1 MSTSYLDA
9 NTDQEHNSA
18 SISDGSLLRWVPR
31 DNPPVMQGV
40 YAPPSLPVSDDFI
53 DLDVY
58 PGSVNTSDEEQGA
71 PENDI
76 DSMSAFQSNSR
87 ENTDMDLYFLPIPT
101 HPDPMATSSSPLHPA
116 REPIPLVATS
126 NRCHDENRPGQWN
139 SFGQPPDP
147 WGLYTGE
154 VVSSSPPSMLCLRRP
169 NPEENTGPPSTVG
182 THPVATRQMTG
193 RMCASSP
200 ALEPASSS
208 ASSPGRDRD
217 SSSAPSTSS
226 PPLSDGLGRER
237 GLSLVDRY
245 TLEDL
250 CDYLPARQ
258 HRCPPRRRQRPQQ
271 YRPVSVEEG
280 FPKIDPTS
288 PPSPPPS
295 PPSSCSSSSVSLSL
309 HKRAADAALRKKST
323 SLPSRI
329 PHSAGKP
336 TDSGGCLVNYLLTC
350 SRLGSNAISD
360 FLPTD
365 SDPCLYCSANGVG
378 SGALDHEV
386 AASNCYQGV
395 LRCPACLAVT
405 DEVDSP
411 PCHLLASD
419 WRRGRSDGL
428 VCVVAGCDAAV
439 CISGATSAAAAAAAG
454 LHLSPSLS
462 STDLAVGSACACGIS
477 SSRPP
482 KPRLSCLIAGRF
494 LPGAN
499 SWRSLWPTTASSQLR
514 SGTAEAD
521 IVTWISAWIQA
532 GGVLFFAQLDDSS
545 SSSGGGDFTEKAVH
559 ELCWRHRLVLGVSGG
574 KHIHLSNPLE
584 VVSAS
589 WILSYLAKLTKLSIQ
604 KSDVMQLWRL
614 DANFA
619 IPNFTANAY
628 AVGGGGGSGDD
639 CMLRSGLFPVSAE
652 GVSCGSHLGQ
662 DLSFLSQQRDIRWSR
677 FNILGQVISTLR
689 DYDSF
694 MERQELGK
702 PPESSLFSLQT
713 ANAEFP
719 HTLGSLRSS
728 LLNGPRQSPS
738 FSTSSSG
745 PHNGGSSSTS
755 GLPQECLS
763 SDPNLVIPCA
773 QRPGFSIFMLR
784 KNKELLRNLLM
795 V

>member
-1 MSTSYLDA
+1 MKKKLFC
-9 NTDQEHNSA
+9 
-18 SISDGSLLRWVPR
+18 VK
-31 DNPPVMQGV
+31 
-40 YAPPSLPVSDDFI
+40 
-53 DLDVY
+53 
-58 PGSVNTSDEEQGA
+58 
-71 PENDI
+71 
-76 DSMSAFQSNSR
+76 
-87 ENTDMDLYFLPIPT
+87 
-101 HPDPMATSSSPLHPA
+101 
-116 REPIPLVATS
+116 
-126 NRCHDENRPGQWN
+126 CHDESRPGQWN

-154 VVSSSPPSMLCLRRP
+154 VVSSSPPSMLCLRRT
-169 NPEENTGPPSTVG
+169 NPEENTGPPPTVG

-208 ASSPGRDRD
+208 ASSSDRDRD
-217 SSSAPSTSS
+217 SSPAPSTSS
-226 PPLSDGLGRER
+226 PPLSDGLGREVRPPSPPRQQPFELGLRQPRQPAFSDVGCMDVQLMPLSDVASGSSMTCTLVNLLR

-250 CDYLPARQ
+250 CDYLPARK

-288 PPSPPPS
+288 PLSPPPS
-295 PPSSCSSSSVSLSL
+295 PPSSCSSSSAVSISL

-365 SDPCLYCSANGVG
+365 SDPCLYCNANGVG
-378 SGALDHEV
+378 AGVLDHEV

-439 CISGATSAAAAAAAG
+439 CISGATAAAAAG

-462 STDLAVGSACACGIS
+462 STDLAVSSGCACGISS

-499 SWRSLWPTTASSQLR
+499 SWRGIWPTTTASSQFR
-514 SGTAEAD
+514 SGTAKAD
-521 IVTWISAWIQA
+521 IVTWISVWIQA
-532 GGVLFFAQLDDSS
+532 GGVLFFTQLDDSS
-545 SSSGGGDFTEKAVH
+545 SSSGGRDFTEKAVH

-619 IPNFTANAY
+619 NPNFTANAY
-628 AVGGGGGSGDD
+628 AVGGGGGGGGGD
-639 CMLRSGLFPVSAE
+639 CMLRSGLFPVTAE
-652 GVSCGSHLGQ
+652 GVNCGPHFGQ

-713 ANAEFP
+713 AQAEFSHP
-719 HTLGSLRSS
+719 LGSLRSS
-728 LLNGPRQSPS
+728 LLNGRRQSPA
-738 FSTSSSG
+738 FSISSSG

-773 QRPGFSIFMLR
+773 QRPGFSIFVLR